1 MPAKMCR
8 AGHLRV
14 VVELGS
20 GLMGLSAATEMRVGV
35 GAAAAF

>member
-35 GAAAAF
+35 GVAAAF